1 MKTFDLY
8 GAPELT
14 ADEVCAAVGAALGV
28 SFVEHDSSFRGRY
41 FRADGVPRLEVQ
53 PNQVPGDD
61 GEFEAMEPE
70 FVEYPTLLYVYGSDR
85 PDEVRDQLAGITG
98 LAFLRRVRST

>member
-8 GAPELT
+8 GSPNLT
-14 ADEVCAAVGAALGV
+14 ADELCAAVGTVLAA

-41 FRADGVPRLEVQ
+41 FLADGVPRLEVQ

-61 GEFEAMEPE
+61 GELEPMEPE
-70 FVEYPTLLYVYGSDR
+70 FVDYPMLLYVQGSDY
-85 PDEVRDQLAGITG
+85 PDEIRDRLAGIAG
-98 LAFLRRVRST
+98 LAFLRRVSST